1 MTRRIG
7 QRLRTVDEPTCRQ
20 LTRLRQHLRTTVPL
34 VCRVITQGDFAGGF
48 GVKGCPTRADSVDK
62 GDTAPIWLHRAA
74 RPRSSST
81 PGT

>member
-34 VCRVITQGDFAGGF
+34 VCRVITQGEGA
-48 GVKGCPTRADSVDK
+48 
-62 GDTAPIWLHRAA
+62 RAA
-74 RPRSSST
+74 RGPAFGGRSIT
-81 PGT
+81 H